1 MNRNICTQTLSQA
14 PRCKEN
20 AAGNLLILLTAALWS
35 FIGLAVKSLHLPTM
49 ALSALSCAGI
59 LSVTAP
65 AALKGR
71 FRVTPASVLG
81 AALFYLTNLS
91 FLYANQHTSVGNAI
105 VLQECAPV
113 YVLIFTCLHRRSLP
127 TPRHLIP
134 ACACMAGM
142 FIFFLDQLGAGNLAG
157 NLAALFSGVCFGASF
172 FLNSLPCG
180 RPLDSSLLSNVFG
193 LTAGLLFCALHPAS
207 RPQSLALCLPALAA
221 ALLFQGLPTLTYA
234 AGIKRTNALSASM
247 IALSEVILAPLWSML
262 LLHEQMSPR
271 SLLGA
276 AIMVGAVMA
285 QTVMG
290 R

>member
-1 MNRNICTQTLSQA
+1 MNRIICPQPQGQA

-20 AAGNLLILLTAALWS
+20 AAGNLLILLTAVLWS
-35 FIGLAVKSLHLPTM
+35 FIGLAVKTLHLPTM
-49 ALSALSCAGI
+49 VLSALSCAGI
-59 LSVTAP
+59 LTVTGP
-65 AALKGR
+65 AALKGGLR
-71 FRVTPASVLG
+71 ITSASILG

-91 FLYANQHTSVGNAI
+91 FLYANLHTSVGNAI

-113 YVLIFTCLHRRSLP
+113 YVLVFTCVHRRTLP
-127 TPRHLIP
+127 TSRQLIT

-142 FIFFLDQLGAGNLAG
+142 VIFFLDQLGTGNLTG
-157 NLAALFSGVCFGASF
+157 NLAALFSGICFGASF

-193 LTAGLLFCALHPAS
+193 LTAGLIFCVLRPAS
-207 RPQSLALCLPALAA
+207 RPPSLALCLPALAA

-247 IALSEVILAPLWSML
+247 IALSEVILAPLWSMIL
-262 LLHEQMSPR
+262 LNEQMSPR

-276 AIMVGAVMA
+276 MIMVGAVTA
-285 QTVMG
+285 QIVIG